1 MQRKPN
7 SVFDQVVKF
16 LNSKPV
22 GTIFTNEELYSQ
34 VSEVQSSHK
43 IRYKDYSYTTRF
55 YRYWLM
61 KAGCVEK
68 LGDKKW
74 KVLAHVPDHVSS
86 DMVWGVK
93 GRTPYT
99 LWHISMEEN
108 KPRTTN
114 ETTLYEITK
123 DNLVL
128 PLVVANTRV
137 APLLSTGSFFEN
149 EYDAAYFLSVGTGV
163 PVEDIIRKSHNFINM
178 KDEVEEQKNEPE
190 SEDDNWEFELLEKLH
205 EAIPVN
211 EDESIS
217 DAVPFKW
224 IYKIGI
230 ENDILYK
237 RRGHIDEI
245 PHITESDDLSSL
257 IKGCAGSKMPW
268 NCLADEMIENFEF
281 DKALYN
287 EIFND
292 CNNAADSYKRRI
304 NLDHNPDKTYQ
315 IFPNPN
321 SPFNKVEKPTTLLTL
336 EDIRGKEVFMMYE
349 GKLVKGKVTK
359 FQIICTGDRQP
370 YYDYIGIDKIQGYT
384 FEQKDISFSAEEFKK
399 KLADIVDS
407 L

>member
-22 GTIFTNEELYSQ
+22 GTIFTNEDLYSQ
-34 VSEVQSSHK
+34 VSEAQTSHK
-43 IRYKDYSYTTRF
+43 ILYKDYSYTTRL

-61 KAGCVEK
+61 KAGCIEK

-108 KPRTTN
+108 KTQTSN

-163 PVEDIIRKSHNFINM
+163 PVEDIIKKSHNFINM

-190 SEDDNWEFELLEKLH
+190 DVTENWEEELIDKLH
-205 EAIPVN
+205 EAIPT
-211 EDESIS
+211 DEKNSKS
-217 DAVPFKW
+217 MDSPFKW
-224 IYKIGI
+224 IYKLGI
-230 ENDILYK
+230 ENDIISK
-237 RRGHIDEI
+237 RRAHIDEMT
-245 PHITESDDLSSL
+245 HLTESDDLSSL
-257 IKGCAGSKMPW
+257 IKALAGSRMPW

-281 DKALYN
+281 DKALN
-287 EIFND
+287 SPMSETLK
-292 CNNAADSYKRRI
+292 NAGDSYKRRI
-304 NLDHNPDKTYQ
+304 NLDHNSEKKYQ
-315 IFPNPN
+315 IFERKDEVFPN
-321 SPFNKVEKPTTLLTL
+321 SLLM

-359 FQIICTGDRQP
+359 FQIICPEGRQP
-370 YYDYIGIDKIQGYT
+370 YYDYIGIDKIHGYT

-399 KLADIVDS
+399 KLAELVDS